1 MISIQ
6 ALRLILDEVERVGKN
21 QGEISV
27 EDCGCILRKT
37 CGLPCAH
44 ELVEYVWEDKPI
56 PIDVVDGFWKKLGM
70 EENKKQ
76 ADGDSDEEVRNRY
89 IQIKADVD
97 KYFDAS
103 NKAERI
109 LIVKRMREVYVPTTT
124 PLIEPDAP
132 IPTRGR
138 PKAAKTK
145 AYKSTKRNP
154 SKFEYVESKIDSCS
168 PSPSTSFFSETG
180 PTVNPPMFS
189 KPKKEKIPVC
199 YDCVG

>member
-27 EDCGCILRKT
+27 EDCACILQKT

-44 ELVEYVWEDKPI
+44 ELVEYIWEDKPI
-56 PIDVVDGFWKKLGM
+56 PIDLVDGFWKKLGM

-76 ADGDSDEEVRNRY
+76 ADEDSDEEVRN
-89 IQIKADVD
+89 QIKADVD

-103 NKAERI
+103 NKEKRI

-132 IPTRGR
+132 NSHSWSS
-138 PKAAKTK
+138 
-145 AYKSTKRNP
+145 KSRQ
-154 SKFEYVESKIDSCS
+154 D
-168 PSPSTSFFSETG
+168 
-180 PTVNPPMFS
+180 
-189 KPKKEKIPVC
+189 
-199 YDCVG
+199 